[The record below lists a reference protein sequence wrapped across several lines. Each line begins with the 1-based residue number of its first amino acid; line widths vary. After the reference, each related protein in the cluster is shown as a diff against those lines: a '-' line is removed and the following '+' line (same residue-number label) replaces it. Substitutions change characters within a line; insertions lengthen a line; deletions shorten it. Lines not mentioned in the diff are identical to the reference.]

1 MCLFIFYSII
11 IMNDIE
17 TDNVIKE
24 NNIIHIGNKVTSK

>member
-1 MCLFIFYSII
+1 
-11 IMNDIE
+11 MNDIE